1 MMCGP
6 TGARSLSDLM
16 RTALERL
23 GQDQGAGG
31 EAGLSQKLE
40 SLDLLIAELRL
51 KLSHL
56 EKLVETVSRH
66 ASRLEV
72 TEKDSVV

>member
-1 MMCGP
+1 MCGP

-16 RTALERL
+16 RTALERME
-23 GQDQGAGG
+23 QDPGAGT
-31 EAGLSQKLE
+31 EAALSRKLE

-56 EKLVETVSRH
+56 EQLVEVVSRQ
-66 ASRLEV
+66 ASRLDPVENR
-72 TEKDSVV
+72 DNVV